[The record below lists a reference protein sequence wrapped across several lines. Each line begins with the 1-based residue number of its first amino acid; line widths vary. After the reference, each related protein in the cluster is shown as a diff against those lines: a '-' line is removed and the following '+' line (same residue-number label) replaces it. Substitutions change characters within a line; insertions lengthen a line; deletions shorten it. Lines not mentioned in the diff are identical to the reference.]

1 MDGMRSYY
9 SQQDGLCLD
18 RTSIVSCS
26 ERHARRREAISSG
39 YDLRLEADRY
49 EAQVRV
55 LSPTVAIAASTVDEV
70 RGYYTNDLVRRSSF
84 ANLFAFVLENGEWKV
99 HSMQNAYWPI
109 EGGED

>member
-1 MDGMRSYY
+1 
-9 SQQDGLCLD
+9 
-18 RTSIVSCS
+18 
-26 ERHARRREAISSG
+26 
-39 YDLRLEADRY
+39 LRLEADRY

-99 HSMQNAYWPI
+99 HSMQNACWPI